1 MESPIIIYSSINC
14 GYCEMAK
21 KLLDEKKINYQEIN
35 LYEETYKREEMLNK
49 SNGKRTVPQIFYG
62 NIHIGGYED
71 LKMLELSGKLE
82 KMING

>member
-1 MESPIIIYSSINC
+1 
-14 GYCEMAK
+14 
-21 KLLDEKKINYQEIN
+21 
-35 LYEETYKREEMLNK
+35 MLNK

>member
-1 MESPIIIYSSINC
+1 MESLIIIYSSINC

-35 LYEETYKREEMLNK
+35 LYEEPDKREEMLNK

-71 LKMLELSGKLE
+71 LKTLELSGKLE